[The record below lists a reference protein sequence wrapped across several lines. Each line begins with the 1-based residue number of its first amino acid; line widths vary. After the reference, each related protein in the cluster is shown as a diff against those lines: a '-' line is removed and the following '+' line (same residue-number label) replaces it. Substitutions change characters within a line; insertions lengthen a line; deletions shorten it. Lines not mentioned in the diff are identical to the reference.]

1 MIMTVILIMILLNDL
16 NKDKIIALN
25 KTLLE
30 DLINHLL
37 VKSIQHLKETINN

>member
-1 MIMTVILIMILLNDL
+1 MIILLNNL

-25 KTLLE
+25 KILLE

-37 VKSIQHLKETINN
+37 AELIQHLKETINN